1 MKILIGVCG
10 IGNGHLSRQTNVIDF
25 LLSMGNEII
34 VATTSN
40 NLRCFEKK
48 FKNIKVIEIKI
59 PWISCNSNGIDFEQS
74 LEKYEQSNIDQ
85 FKSFLEFSI
94 NLQNMGKNPDIVI
107 TDYEPNVAQYSYAA
121 NIPLICM
128 EQQSKFLYLED
139 DKIKKF
145 SILEEKL
152 RINYFFPKYDY
163 KIISSFFP
171 IKIKDRKVKIVTPI
185 ITNLKIKT
193 NKKNHILVYFSPY
206 ENSQDYVKLL
216 NNLNNIHNF
225 SIIVYT
231 KENFKSNYSDNIIFK
246 KYSDEFKNDLEN
258 AYCLISTAGHQLL
271 SEAISINIPL
281 YLIPLNTYE
290 QHYNAKMIEK
300 YHLGEIAKC
309 KSLNEVKKFISKV
322 PIYSEQMKKFRK
334 KYYKNN
340 WQKCLLGVLN
350 DYKFK

>member
-40 NLRCFEKK
+40 NLRYFEKK

-139 DKIKKF
+139 DNKTYIENYMIADSIFKWIKGDNKLDLNNF
-145 SILEEKL
+145 LLSIKSRNKE
-152 RINYFFPKYDY
+152 
-163 KIISSFFP
+163 
-171 IKIKDRKVKIVTPI
+171 
-185 ITNLKIKT
+185 LKI
-193 NKKNHILVYFSPY
+193 Y
-206 ENSQDYVKLL
+206 D
-216 NNLNNIHNF
+216 
-225 SIIVYT
+225 
-231 KENFKSNYSDNIIFK
+231 
-246 KYSDEFKNDLEN
+246 
-258 AYCLISTAGHQLL
+258 
-271 SEAISINIPL
+271 
-281 YLIPLNTYE
+281 
-290 QHYNAKMIEK
+290 
-300 YHLGEIAKC
+300 
-309 KSLNEVKKFISKV
+309 
-322 PIYSEQMKKFRK
+322 
-334 KYYKNN
+334 
-340 WQKCLLGVLN
+340 
-350 DYKFK
+350 